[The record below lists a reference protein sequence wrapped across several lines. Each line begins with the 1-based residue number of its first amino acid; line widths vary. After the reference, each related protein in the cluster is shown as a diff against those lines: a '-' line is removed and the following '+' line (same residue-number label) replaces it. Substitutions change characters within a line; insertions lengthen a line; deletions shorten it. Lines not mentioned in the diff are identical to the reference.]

1 MQGEQVTIKF
11 NVTVNANAPTASPT
25 SDILN
30 TVNITAI
37 TSDPTTTNNTNT
49 EPTDVIAA
57 ATAPTISILKNGPAS
72 INEGS
77 SVATYTFTITNNSSN
92 TADPDPVT
100 ITTLNDDKFGNLLAE
115 AQADNGGSSI
125 VIQPGATFTFD
136 ITRSLTLDATGGTV
150 GTYQTSHTNTITVV
164 GRDDEGTTATA
175 TDPHTVTG
183 ANVAPT
189 ISIVKN
195 GSSTVNEGGG
205 VAAYTF
211 TITNASAVTDPV
223 TITSLNDDKFGNL
236 LAEAQADNGGNSIVI
251 QPGATFTFDITRSL
265 TLDGGEIHTNTVT
278 VTGKDDEGTTDSG
291 TDDHTVTGTDVAPT
305 INILKNGS
313 TTVSEGGGTATYTF
327 TITNASVGTDP
338 VTITSISDDKF
349 GNLLAEAQADL
360 GGTIVIQPNNSVTFD
375 ITRSLTLNAGQT
387 HANTVTVTGKD
398 DEGTTDSG
406 TDDHTVTATNVGPT
420 ISVLKNGP
428 ATINEG
434 GSVATY
440 TFTITNS
447 SAVTDP
453 VTITSISDNRFGSLL
468 AEAQA
473 DNGGNTIVI
482 NPSSSF
488 TFDITRSLTLD
499 ATGGTVGTYQTS
511 HINTV
516 TVIGRDD
523 EGTTTSATDDH
534 TVNAAN
540 VAPTISV
547 VKNVVSPG
555 SFRDTVGGTVTYTVT
570 ITNNSSPTDPV
581 TITSLPDRLVFD
593 TNNSDVYGDTINGLA
608 DTVINTNV
616 LSQAQADWT
625 AQGKTGP
632 IVLQPTQTFT
642 FDYTVNFPAN
652 TYLFWEDPINTITA
666 IGVDDEGTQVSASD
680 DAAVNVTTNNKRS
693 LALSQLTG
701 QRPNSTTLRGFFK
714 VDDVSSGVTSD
725 AVLTNIA
732 MGYERRQGNQW
743 LDVVTGQP
751 AGSNPSGRPSA
762 YEPTQFWVEKGT
774 PNGVLDAG
782 ETILQD
788 LSPTPGLQTT
798 VRFNDLVYIGYQSTF
813 SGGVPNPI
821 RATAIV
827 GLPEDDTRFG
837 VFTTTNT
844 FTF

>member
-1 MQGEQVTIKF
+1 
-11 NVTVNANAPTASPT
+11 
-25 SDILN
+25 
-30 TVNITAI
+30 AI
-37 TSDPTTTNNTNT
+37 
-49 EPTDVIAA
+49 A
-57 ATAPTISILKNGPAS
+57 
-72 INEGS
+72 
-77 SVATYTFTITNNSSN
+77 
-92 TADPDPVT
+92 
-100 ITTLNDDKFGNLLAE
+100 
-115 AQADNGGSSI
+115 
-125 VIQPGATFTFD
+125 
-136 ITRSLTLDATGGTV
+136 
-150 GTYQTSHTNTITVV
+150 
-164 GRDDEGTTATA
+164 
-175 TDPHTVTG
+175 
-183 ANVAPT
+183 
-189 ISIVKN
+189 
-195 GSSTVNEGGG
+195 EGG
-205 VAAYTF
+205 A
-211 TITNASAVTDPV
+211 I
-223 TITSLNDDKFGNL
+223 
-236 LAEAQADNGGNSIVI
+236 
-251 QPGATFTFDITRSL
+251 
-265 TLDGGEIHTNTVT
+265 
-278 VTGKDDEGTTDSG
+278 
-291 TDDHTVTGTDVAPT
+291 
-305 INILKNGS
+305 
-313 TTVSEGGGTATYTF
+313 ATYTF
-327 TITNASVGTDP
+327 TITNASVATDP

-349 GNLLAEAQADL
+349 GNLLAEAQADN
-360 GGTIVIQPNNSVTFD
+360 GGNTIVLNPSGSFTFD
-375 ITRSLTLNAGQT
+375 ITRSLTLDAPGGTAGTYQT
-387 HANTVTVTGKD
+387 SHTNTVTVIGKD

-540 VAPTISV
+540 VGPTISVLKNGPATINEGGGVATYTFTITNSSAVTDPVTITSISDNRFGSLLAEAQADNGGNTIVINPSSSFTFDITRSLTLDATGGTVGTYQTSHINTVTVIGRDDEGTTTSATDDHTVTAANVAPTIGV

-593 TNNSDVYGDTINGLA
+593 TNNSNVYGDTVNGLA

-652 TYLFWEDPINTITA
+652 TYLFWEDPVNTITA

-680 DAAVNVTTNNKRS
+680 DAAVDVTTNNKRS

-743 LDVVTGQP
+743 VDVVTGQP

-774 PNGVLDAG
+774 PNGILDAG

>member
-1 MQGEQVTIKF
+1 M
-11 NVTVNANAPTASPT
+11 
-25 SDILN
+25 
-30 TVNITAI
+30 
-37 TSDPTTTNNTNT
+37 
-49 EPTDVIAA
+49 
-57 ATAPTISILKNGPAS
+57 
-72 INEGS
+72 
-77 SVATYTFTITNNSSN
+77 
-92 TADPDPVT
+92 
-100 ITTLNDDKFGNLLAE
+100 LAE
-115 AQADNGGSSI
+115 AQADNGGNTI
-125 VIQPGATFTFD
+125 VLNPSGSFTFD
-136 ITRSLTLDATGGTV
+136 ITRSLTLDAPGGTA
-150 GTYQTSHTNTITVV
+150 GTYQTSHTNT
-164 GRDDEGTTATA
+164 
-175 TDPHTVTG
+175 
-183 ANVAPT
+183 
-189 ISIVKN
+189 
-195 GSSTVNEGGG
+195 
-205 VAAYTF
+205 
-211 TITNASAVTDPV
+211 
-223 TITSLNDDKFGNL
+223 
-236 LAEAQADNGGNSIVI
+236 
-251 QPGATFTFDITRSL
+251 
-265 TLDGGEIHTNTVT
+265 VT
-278 VTGKDDEGTTDSG
+278 V
-291 TDDHTVTGTDVAPT
+291 
-305 INILKNGS
+305 I
-313 TTVSEGGGTATYTF
+313 
-327 TITNASVGTDP
+327 
-338 VTITSISDDKF
+338 
-349 GNLLAEAQADL
+349 
-360 GGTIVIQPNNSVTFD
+360 
-375 ITRSLTLNAGQT
+375 
-387 HANTVTVTGKD
+387 GKD

-540 VAPTISV
+540 VGPTISVLKNGPATINEGGGVATYTFTITNSSAVTDPVTITSISDNRFGSLLAEAQADNGGNTIVINPSSSFTFDITRSLTLDATGGTVGTYQTSHINTVTVIGRDDEGTTTSATDDHTVTAANVAPTIGV

-593 TNNSDVYGDTINGLA
+593 TNNSNVYGDTVNGLA

-652 TYLFWEDPINTITA
+652 TYLFWEDPVNTITA

-680 DAAVNVTTNNKRS
+680 DAAVDVTTNNKRS

-743 LDVVTGQP
+743 VDVVTGQP

-774 PNGVLDAG
+774 PNGILDAG